1 MADLEEP
8 RPDIEQLL
16 SVIIVQQ
23 QRIYDVLLVLLADQN
38 REAYTNIIG
47 VHESMDNLGPK
58 PFRTD
63 ND

>member
-16 SVIIVQQ
+16 SVIVVQN
-23 QRIYDVLLVLLADQN
+23 QRMYDVLLVLLANQN
-38 REAYTNIIG
+38 REAYTNIIQ
-47 VHESMDNLGPK
+47 VHEAMDNLGPK

-63 ND
+63 DD